1 MNSIESNLGLGG
13 VWVVGIAIGAGSE
26 LVIQA
31 VGQVVISLL

>member
-1 MNSIESNLGLGG
+1 MNSIDNNLGLGG
-13 VWVVGIAIGAGSE
+13 VWVVGLAIGAGSE